1 MGMSRAALGRL
12 PLYLDYLHNL
22 ADASPYISA
31 ARIAQSLNLGE
42 VQVRKDLSS
51 ISGKGRPKLGYLK
64 AELTRDL
71 TLALRG
77 DAVSYAVIAGAG
89 SLGRALLDYE
99 GFSVFGLEIAAAFDS
114 DPQRLGTS
122 ARGKP
127 ILPWTELSDYCRSKD
142 VRIGII
148 AVPASAAQTVCEAML
163 ANGIA
168 AIWNF
173 APCTLDI
180 PDGVAVKYENLA
192 LSLAHLKTLL
202 RTTD

>member
-1 MGMSRAALGRL
+1 MGISRAALGRL

-22 ADASPYISA
+22 ADVSPYISA
-31 ARIAQSLNLGE
+31 AKIAQSLNLGE

-64 AELTRDL
+64 AELVRDL
-71 TLALRG
+71 TLALSG
-77 DAVSYAVIAGAG
+77 DAVSYAIIAGAG

-99 GFSVFGLEIAAAFDS
+99 GFSIFGLEIAAAFDS

-148 AVPASAAQTVCEAML
+148 AVPAGAAQTVCEAML

-202 RTTD
+202 RNTD